1 MALTSLFALLG
12 FVLDNLLGYCEE
24 EFVYIR
30 TCLGRCLKEVETVL
44 LCQGCTSLRC
54 DRSVGQVIL
63 VGHEDFTYTTA
74 GMLVNLL
81 QPVLDVV
88 ECCFLRAVIHQYDSH
103 CSLII
108 RLRDCSESFLPC
120 RIPHLQLYSLVPHRN
135 GLDLKVNTD
144 GGHVAGGKV
153 VL

>member
-1 MALTSLFALLG
+1 
-12 FVLDNLLGYCEE
+12 
-24 EFVYIR
+24 
-30 TCLGRCLKEVETVL
+30 VL

-63 VGHEDFTYTTA
+63 VGHEDFTYATA

-88 ECCFLRAVIHQYDSH
+88 ESCFLRAIVHQYYSH

-120 RIPHLQLYSLVPHRN
+120 SVPHLELYSLVPHRN

-153 VL
+153 VLWESEQDATLAHTGISNDD